1 MKIDFHPDRPKLE
14 TRLKALARSSDSTF
28 KGELFRFIN
37 PTYSK
42 ADDIISGQ
50 GAIHAEGRWNLPGD
64 ARLSYTAMATTTAL
78 FEVLAHVKYYSL
90 PESKALPRV
99 LVAVKLSA
107 TRVLDLRKGE
117 IRKTLRLSER
127 TIRKADWRAENRKGL
142 EAPTQAWGWA
152 FATVGFEAVI
162 VPSAADPEG
171 TNVLVFPENLLPA
184 SEWRVLTEVQYPKT

>member
-1 MKIDFHPDRPKLE
+1 MKINFHPDRPKLE
-14 TRLKALARSSDSTF
+14 ARLKALAQGLDSDF

-42 ADDIISGQ
+42 SADIISGQ
-50 GAIHAEGRWNLPGD
+50 GAIYVEGRWNLAGA

-78 FEVLAHVKYYSL
+78 FEVLAHVKYYNL

-117 IRKTLRLSER
+117 IRKALRLSER
-127 TIRKADWRAENRKGL
+127 TIRKLDWRAENRKGL
-142 EAPTQAWGWA
+142 EALTQAWGWA
-152 FATVGFEAVI
+152 FANAGFGAVI
-162 VPSAADPEG
+162 VPSAADLVG
-171 TNVLVFPENLLPA
+171 ANVLVFPENLLPGN
-184 SEWRVLTEVQYPKT
+184 EWRVLTEVQYPRI